1 MRAGSAKVFVISAP
15 SGAGKTTV
23 IKKFLEGH
31 RDDFEVSVSV
41 TTRQPRRGEEEGK
54 DYFFYTKE
62 RFLSGV
68 KKGLFL
74 EHAKVVGNYYGTL
87 KSTVASILEKGRN
100 VIMDVDI
107 QGAKNIKKALKNKAV
122 TVFIMPPSFEEL
134 QKRLYNRKTDAPEVI
149 ERRLKLAKKELKAR
163 SKYDYIVINN
173 DVAEAGG
180 FLDCILKLEQFKSYE
195 I

>member
-1 MRAGSAKVFVISAP
+1 MKSSSAGVFVISAP

-23 IKKFLEGH
+23 IKNFLSRH
-31 RDDFEVSVSV
+31 TNDFEVSVSV
-41 TTRQPRRGEEEGK
+41 TTRQPRPGEEDGK

-62 RFLSGV
+62 RFLSGIR
-68 KKGLFL
+68 KGLFL

-87 KSTVASILEKGRN
+87 KSTVRSILKRGKN
-100 VIMDVDI
+100 VIMDVDV
-107 QGAKNIKKALKNKAV
+107 QGAANIKKALKNKAV

-134 QKRLYNRKTDAPEVI
+134 QHRLYNRKTDAPDVI

-163 SKYDYIVINN
+163 SKYDYIVINK
-173 DVAEAGG
+173 DVAEAGA